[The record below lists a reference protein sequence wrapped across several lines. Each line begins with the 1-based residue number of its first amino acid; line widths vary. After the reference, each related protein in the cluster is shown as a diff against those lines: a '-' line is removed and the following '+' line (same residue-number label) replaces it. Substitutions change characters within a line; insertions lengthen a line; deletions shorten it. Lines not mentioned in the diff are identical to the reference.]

1 MNIYTEKLFITDIVI
16 FVTYIIF
23 VQLLPFSIFISL
35 SSVESISPKSII
47 NFLCFGKYLL
57 EKKFMMLLNNTTII
71 V

>member
-47 NFLCFGKYLL
+47 NFLCLGKYLL
-57 EKKFMMLLNNTTII
+57 EKNL
-71 V
+71 